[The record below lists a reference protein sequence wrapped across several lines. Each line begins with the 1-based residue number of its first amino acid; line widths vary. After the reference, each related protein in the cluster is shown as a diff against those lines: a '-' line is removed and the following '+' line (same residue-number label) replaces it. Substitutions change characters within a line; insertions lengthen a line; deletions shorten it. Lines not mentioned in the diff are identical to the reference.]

1 MCWRAGGWLCRLFWQ
16 GCGQKGGGVI
26 RAAAGSGWKEQPG
39 QVIGQAVTAQAGQ
52 VGQAVTVGGAVL
64 PGADRGG
71 GGADRGGQRAEEKPG
86 RAA

>member
-1 MCWRAGGWLCRLFWQ
+1 M
-16 GCGQKGGGVI
+16 
-26 RAAAGSGWKEQPG
+26 
-39 QVIGQAVTAQAGQ
+39 IGQAVTAQAGQ